1 MTAGDLHMYTLFT
14 DTDCDITPE
23 IAARYGYKLI
33 SMPYTIEGQQVFP
46 YVDFKDFD
54 YKEFYNR
61 LRKGV
66 IPTTSALSP
75 TEYVNYFEPEFKAG
89 HDILYVHFS
98 AAMTA
103 TFNSMRL
110 ALEELAEKYPERKL
124 YQIDTKGITL
134 GSYNICLEIG
144 EMYKNGASIEDIQ
157 KWADVEIDKTAF
169 YFYADDLKF
178 FGRSGRVSGFAA
190 FFGNIIG
197 LKPIIFIDTD
207 GKMKTKDKCRG
218 RKQALQ
224 KLLNYVIDLEEDI
237 TKHRV
242 TIAHTDALEIAEEF
256 GEMMKKQF
264 GEDLK
269 IEYEVVNPT
278 AGSHCGPNA
287 MGVTF
292 HAKHR

>member
-1 MTAGDLHMYTLFT
+1 MYTLFT

-46 YVDFKDFD
+46 YVDFDKFEWH
-54 YKEFYNR
+54 EFYDR

-75 TEYVNYFEPEFKAG
+75 VEYVNYFEPEFKAG
-89 HDILYVHFS
+89 RDILYVHFS

-110 ALEELAEKYPERKL
+110 ALEELAEKYPDRKV

-134 GSYNICLEIG
+134 GSYSICLSIG
-144 EMYKNGASIEDIQ
+144 EMYKNGASIEEIQ
-157 KWADVEIDKTAF
+157 AWADKEIDKTAF

-178 FGRSGRVSGFAA
+178 FGKSGRVSGFAA

-224 KLLNYVIDLEEDI
+224 TLLQYVIDLEEDI
-237 TKHRV
+237 KEHRV
-242 TIAHTDALEIAEEF
+242 VIAHTDALPIAEEF
-256 GEMMKKQF
+256 GNMMKGYF
-264 GEDLK
+264 GQDLE

>member
-1 MTAGDLHMYTLFT
+1 MYTLFT

-23 IAARYGYKLI
+23 IAERYGYKLI

-46 YVDFKDFD
+46 YVDFKEFD
-54 YKEFYNR
+54 YKAFYNK
-61 LRKGV
+61 LRQGV

-75 TEYVNYFEPEFKAG
+75 VEYINYFEPEFKAG
-89 HDILYVHFS
+89 RDILYVHFS
-98 AAMTA
+98 AAMSA

-110 ALEELAEKYPERKL
+110 ALEELAEKYPDRKV
-124 YQIDTKGITL
+124 YTVDTKGITL
-134 GSYNICLEIG
+134 GSYNICHYIG

-157 KWADVEIDKTAF
+157 KWAAVEVDKTAF

-178 FGRSGRVSGFAA
+178 FGKSGRVSGFAA
-190 FFGNIIG
+190 FFGNVIG
-197 LKPIIFIDTD
+197 LKPIIFIGND
-207 GKMKTKDKCRG
+207 GKMTTKDKCRG
-218 RKQALQ
+218 RKNALQ
-224 KLLNYVIDLEEDI
+224 KLLQYVIDLEEDI
-237 TKHRV
+237 KNYRV

-256 GEMMKKQF
+256 GNMMKAHF

>member
-1 MTAGDLHMYTLFT
+1 MYTLFT

-23 IAARYGYKLI
+23 IAAKYGYKLI
-33 SMPYTIEGQQVFP
+33 SMPYTIEGKQVFP
-46 YVDFKDFD
+46 YVDFKEFD
-54 YKEFYNR
+54 YKEFYGR

-66 IPTTSALSP
+66 VPTTSALSP
-75 TEYVNYFEPEFKAG
+75 TEYIDYFEPEFKAG

-110 ALEELAEKYPERKL
+110 ALEELKVKYPERKL

-134 GSYNICLEIG
+134 GSYNICLSIG
-144 EMYKNGASIEDIQ
+144 ELYQKGASIEEIQ
-157 KWADVEIDKTAF
+157 AWADKEIDKTAF

-178 FGRSGRVSGFAA
+178 FGKSGRVSGFAA

-197 LKPIIFIDTD
+197 IRPIIFIDND

-218 RKQALQ
+218 RKQTLQ
-224 KLLNYVIDLEEDI
+224 KLLQYVIDLEDDI
-237 TKHRV
+237 KNHRV
-242 TIAHTDALEIAEEF
+242 IIAHTDAMEIAEEF
-256 GEMMKKQF
+256 GGMMKKYF
-264 GEDLK
+264 GEDLN

-287 MGVTF
+287 MGVSF

>member
-1 MTAGDLHMYTLFT
+1 MYTLFT

-33 SMPYTIEGQQVFP
+33 SMPYTIEGEQVFP
-46 YVDFKDFD
+46 YVSFKEFD
-54 YKEFYNR
+54 YKAFYNR

-75 TEYVNYFEPEFKAG
+75 VEYVNYFEPEFKAG
-89 HDILYVHFS
+89 RDILYVHFS

-110 ALEELAEKYPERKL
+110 ALEELAEKYPDRKL

-144 EMYKNGASIEDIQ
+144 EMYKNCASIEDIQ
-157 KWADVEIDKTAF
+157 KWAEVEIDKTAF

-178 FGRSGRVSGFAA
+178 FGKSGRVSGFAA
-190 FFGNIIG
+190 FFGNVIG
-197 LKPIIFIDTD
+197 LKPIIYIGND
-207 GKMKTKDKCRG
+207 GKMTTKDKCRG
-218 RKQALQ
+218 RKNALQ
-224 KLLNYVIDLEEDI
+224 KLLQYVIDLEEDI
-237 TKHRV
+237 KDHRV

-256 GEMMKKQF
+256 GNMMKAHF
-264 GEDLK
+264 GDDLK

-287 MGVTF
+287 MGVSF

>member
-1 MTAGDLHMYTLFT
+1 MYTLFT

-23 IAARYGYKLI
+23 IAAKYGYKLI
-33 SMPYTIEGQQVFP
+33 SMPYTIEGKQIFP
-46 YVDFKDFD
+46 YVDFKEFD
-54 YKEFYNR
+54 YKAFYNK
-61 LRKGV
+61 LRQGV

-75 TEYVNYFEPEFKAG
+75 VEYINYFEPEFAAG
-89 HDILYVHFS
+89 RDILYVHFS
-98 AAMTA
+98 AAMSA

-110 ALEELAEKYPERKL
+110 ALEELAEKYPDRKV
-124 YQIDTKGITL
+124 YTVDTKGITL
-134 GSYNICLEIG
+134 GSYNICHYIG
-144 EMYKNGASIEDIQ
+144 EMYKNGASIEEIQ
-157 KWADVEIDKTAF
+157 KWAEVEVDKTAF

-178 FGRSGRVSGFAA
+178 FGKSGRVSGFAA
-190 FFGNIIG
+190 FFGNVIG
-197 LKPIIFIDTD
+197 LKPIIFIGND
-207 GKMKTKDKCRG
+207 GKMTTKDKCRG
-218 RKQALQ
+218 RKTALQ
-224 KLLNYVIDLEEDI
+224 KLLQYVIDLEEDI
-237 TKHRV
+237 KNYRV

>member
-1 MTAGDLHMYTLFT
+1 MYTLFT

-23 IAARYGYKLI
+23 IAAQYGYKLI
-33 SMPYTIEGQQVFP
+33 SMPYTIEGKQVFP
-46 YVDFKDFD
+46 YVDFKEFD
-54 YKEFYNR
+54 YKTFYNK
-61 LRKGV
+61 LRQGV

-75 TEYVNYFEPEFKAG
+75 VEYINYFEPEFAAG
-89 HDILYVHFS
+89 RDILYVHFS
-98 AAMTA
+98 AAMSA

-110 ALEELAEKYPERKL
+110 ALEELAEKYPDRKV
-124 YQIDTKGITL
+124 YTVDTKGITL
-134 GSYNICLEIG
+134 GSYNICHYIG

-157 KWADVEIDKTAF
+157 KWAAVEVDKTAF

-178 FGRSGRVSGFAA
+178 FGKSGRVSGFAA
-190 FFGNIIG
+190 FFGNVIG
-197 LKPIIFIDTD
+197 LKPIIFIGND
-207 GKMKTKDKCRG
+207 GKMTTKDKCRG
-218 RKQALQ
+218 RKNALQ
-224 KLLNYVIDLEEDI
+224 KLLQYVIDLEEDI
-237 TKHRV
+237 KNYRV

>member
-1 MTAGDLHMYTLFT
+1 MYTLFT

-23 IAARYGYKLI
+23 IAERYGYKLI
-33 SMPYTIEGQQVFP
+33 SMPYTIEGKQVFP
-46 YVDFKDFD
+46 YVDFKEFD
-54 YKEFYNR
+54 YKTFYNK
-61 LRKGV
+61 LRSGV

-75 TEYVNYFEPEFKAG
+75 VEYVNYFEPEFKEG
-89 HDILYVHFS
+89 RDILYVHFS
-98 AAMTA
+98 AAMSA

-110 ALEELAEKYPERKL
+110 ALEELAEKYPERKV
-124 YQIDTKGITL
+124 YTVDTKGITL
-134 GSYNICLEIG
+134 GSYNICHYIG
-144 EMYKNGASIEDIQ
+144 EMYKNGASIEEIQ
-157 KWADVEIDKTAF
+157 KWAAVEVDKTAF

-178 FGRSGRVSGFAA
+178 FGKSGRVSGFAA
-190 FFGNIIG
+190 FFGNVIG
-197 LKPIIFIDTD
+197 LKPIIYIGND
-207 GKMKTKDKCRG
+207 GKMTTKDKCRG
-218 RKQALQ
+218 RKNALQ
-224 KLLNYVIDLEEDI
+224 KLLQYVIDLEEDI
-237 TKHRV
+237 KNYRV

-256 GEMMKKQF
+256 GNMMKAHF

>member
-1 MTAGDLHMYTLFT
+1 MYTLFT

-23 IAARYGYKLI
+23 IAERYGYKLI
-33 SMPYTIEGQQVFP
+33 SMPYTIEGEQVFP
-46 YVDFKDFD
+46 YVSFKEFD

-75 TEYVNYFEPEFKAG
+75 VEYINYFEPEFKAG
-89 HDILYVHFS
+89 RDILYVHFS

-110 ALEELAEKYPERKL
+110 ALEELAEKYPDRKL

-134 GSYNICLEIG
+134 GSYSICLSIG
-144 EMYKNGASIEDIQ
+144 ELYKKGASIEEIQ
-157 KWADVEIDKTAF
+157 AWADKEIDKT
-169 YFYADDLKF
+169 
-178 FGRSGRVSGFAA
+178 VSGFAA

-224 KLLNYVIDLEEDI
+224 KLLQYVIDLQDDI
-237 TKHRV
+237 KNHRV
-242 TIAHTDALEIAEEF
+242 VIAHTDALPIAEEF
-256 GEMMKKQF
+256 GKMMKDYF
-264 GEDLK
+264 GQDLE

>member
-1 MTAGDLHMYTLFT
+1 MYTLFT

-33 SMPYTIEGQQVFP
+33 SMPYTIEGEQVFP
-46 YVDFKDFD
+46 YVSFKEFD
-54 YKEFYNR
+54 YKAFYNR

-75 TEYVNYFEPEFKAG
+75 VEYVNYFEPEFKAG
-89 HDILYVHFS
+89 RDILYVHFS

-110 ALEELAEKYPERKL
+110 ALEELAEKYPERRL

-157 KWADVEIDKTAF
+157 KWAEVEIDKTAF

-178 FGRSGRVSGFAA
+178 FGKSGRVSGFAA
-190 FFGNIIG
+190 FFGNVIG
-197 LKPIIFIDTD
+197 LKPIIYIGND
-207 GKMKTKDKCRG
+207 GKMTTKDKCRG
-218 RKQALQ
+218 RKNALQ
-224 KLLNYVIDLEEDI
+224 KLLQYVIDLEEDI
-237 TKHRV
+237 KDHRV

-256 GEMMKKQF
+256 GNMMKAHF
-264 GEDLK
+264 GDDLK

-287 MGVTF
+287 MGVSF

>member
-1 MTAGDLHMYTLFT
+1 MYTLFT

-23 IAARYGYKLI
+23 IAERYGYKLI
-33 SMPYTIEGQQVFP
+33 SMPYTIEGKQVFP
-46 YVDFKDFD
+46 YVDFKDFE

-66 IPTTSALSP
+66 VPTTSALSP
-75 TEYVNYFEPEFKAG
+75 VEYINYFEPEFKAG
-89 HDILYVHFS
+89 RDILYVHFS

-110 ALEELAEKYPERKL
+110 ALEELKEKYPERKL
-124 YQIDTKGITL
+124 YDIDTKGITL
-134 GSYNICLEIG
+134 GSYNICLSIG
-144 EMYKNGASIEDIQ
+144 ELYKNGASIEEIQ
-157 KWADVEIDKTAF
+157 AWADREIDRTAF

-178 FGRSGRVSGFAA
+178 FGKSGRVSGFAA

-224 KLLNYVIDLEEDI
+224 KLLNYVIDLEDDI
-237 TKHRV
+237 KNHRV
-242 TIAHTDALEIAEEF
+242 IIAHTDALPIAKEF
-256 GEMMKKQF
+256 GDMMKDYF

-287 MGVTF
+287 IGVSF

>member
-1 MTAGDLHMYTLFT
+1 MTTEDFYMYTLFT

-46 YVDFKDFD
+46 YIDFKDFN
-54 YKEFYNR
+54 YKEFYDR

-75 TEYVNYFEPEFKAG
+75 TEYVNYFEPEFKEG
-89 HDILYVHFS
+89 RDILYVHFS

-110 ALEELAEKYPERKL
+110 ALEELAEKYPDRRL

-157 KWADVEIDKTAF
+157 KWAEVEIDKTAF

-224 KLLNYVIDLEEDI
+224 KLLNYVINLEEDI
-237 TKHRV
+237 KNHRV

-256 GEMMKKQF
+256 GNMMKKQF
-264 GEDLK
+264 GDDLV

-287 MGVTF
+287 MGVSF

>member
-1 MTAGDLHMYTLFT
+1 MYTLFT

-46 YVDFKDFD
+46 YVDFDKFEWH
-54 YKEFYNR
+54 EFYDR

-75 TEYVNYFEPEFKAG
+75 VEYVNYFEPEFKAG
-89 HDILYVHFS
+89 RDILYVHFS

-110 ALEELAEKYPERKL
+110 ALEELAEKYPDRKV

-134 GSYNICLEIG
+134 GSYSICLSIG
-144 EMYKNGASIEDIQ
+144 EMYKNGASIEEIQ
-157 KWADVEIDKTAF
+157 AWADKEIDKTAF

-178 FGRSGRVSGFAA
+178 FGKSGRVSGFAA

-224 KLLNYVIDLEEDI
+224 TLLQYVIDLEEDI
-237 TKHRV
+237 KEHRV
-242 TIAHTDALEIAEEF
+242 VIAHTDALPIAEEF
-256 GEMMKKQF
+256 GKMMKDYF
-264 GEDLK
+264 GQDLE

>member
-1 MTAGDLHMYTLFT
+1 MYTLFT

-23 IAARYGYKLI
+23 IAAQYGYKLI
-33 SMPYTIEGQQVFP
+33 SMPYTIEGQQIFP
-46 YVDFKDFD
+46 YVDFKEFD
-54 YKEFYNR
+54 YKAFYNK
-61 LRKGV
+61 LRQGV

-75 TEYVNYFEPEFKAG
+75 VEYINYFEPEFAAG
-89 HDILYVHFS
+89 RDILYVHFS
-98 AAMTA
+98 AAMSA

-110 ALEELAEKYPERKL
+110 ALEELAEKYPDRKV
-124 YQIDTKGITL
+124 YTVDTKGITL
-134 GSYNICLEIG
+134 GSYNICHYIG
-144 EMYKNGASIEDIQ
+144 EMYKNGASIEEIQ
-157 KWADVEIDKTAF
+157 KWAEVEVDKTAF

-178 FGRSGRVSGFAA
+178 FGKSGRVSGFAA
-190 FFGNIIG
+190 FFGNVIG
-197 LKPIIFIDTD
+197 LKPIIFIGND
-207 GKMKTKDKCRG
+207 GKMTTKDKCRG
-218 RKQALQ
+218 RKNALQ
-224 KLLNYVIDLEEDI
+224 KLLQYVIDLEEDI
-237 TKHRV
+237 KNYRV

-264 GEDLK
+264 GDDLK

>member
-1 MTAGDLHMYTLFT
+1 MYTLFT

-23 IAARYGYKLI
+23 IAERYGYKLI
-33 SMPYTIEGQQVFP
+33 SMPYTIEGEQVFP
-46 YVDFKDFD
+46 YVSFKEFN

-75 TEYVNYFEPEFKAG
+75 VEYINYFEPEFKAG
-89 HDILYVHFS
+89 RDILYVHFS

-110 ALEELAEKYPERKL
+110 ALEELAEKYPDRKL

-134 GSYNICLEIG
+134 GSYSICLSIG
-144 EMYKNGASIEDIQ
+144 ELYKKGASIEEIQ
-157 KWADVEIDKTAF
+157 AWADKEIDKTAF

-178 FGRSGRVSGFAA
+178 FGKSGRVSGFAA

-224 KLLNYVIDLEEDI
+224 KLLQYVIDLQDDI
-237 TKHRV
+237 KNHRV
-242 TIAHTDALEIAEEF
+242 VIAHTDALPIAEEF
-256 GEMMKKQF
+256 GKMMKDYF
-264 GEDLK
+264 GQDLE

>member
-1 MTAGDLHMYTLFT
+1 MYTLFT

-23 IAARYGYKLI
+23 IAERYGYKLI
-33 SMPYTIEGQQVFP
+33 SMPYTIEGKQIFP
-46 YVDFKDFD
+46 YVDFKEFD
-54 YKEFYNR
+54 YKEFYGR

-66 IPTTSALSP
+66 VPTTSALSP
-75 TEYVNYFEPEFKAG
+75 VEYINYFEPEFKAG
-89 HDILYVHFS
+89 NDILYVHFS
-98 AAMTA
+98 AAMSA
-103 TFNSMRL
+103 TFNSLRL
-110 ALEELAEKYPERKL
+110 ALEELSEKYPERKF
-124 YQIDTKGITL
+124 YQVDTKGITL
-134 GSYNICLEIG
+134 GSYNICLSIG
-144 EMYKNGASIEDIQ
+144 ELHKNGASIEEIQ
-157 KWADVEIDKTAF
+157 AWAEKEVDKTAF

-178 FGRSGRVSGFAA
+178 FGKSGRVSGFAA

-224 KLLNYVIDLEEDI
+224 KLLQYVIDLEDDI
-237 TKHRV
+237 KNHRV
-242 TIAHTDALEIAEEF
+242 IIAHSDALPIAEEF
-256 GEMMKKQF
+256 GSMMKKYF
-264 GEDLK
+264 GDDLN

-287 MGVTF
+287 IGVSF

>member
-1 MTAGDLHMYTLFT
+1 MYTLFT

-46 YVDFKDFD
+46 YVDFEKFEWH
-54 YKEFYNR
+54 EFYDR

-75 TEYVNYFEPEFKAG
+75 VEYVNYFEPEFKAG
-89 HDILYVHFS
+89 RDILYVHFS

-134 GSYNICLEIG
+134 GSYSICLSIG
-144 EMYKNGASIEDIQ
+144 ELYKNGASIEEIQ
-157 KWADVEIDKTAF
+157 AWADKEIDKTAF

-178 FGRSGRVSGFAA
+178 FGKSGRVSGFAA

-224 KLLNYVIDLEEDI
+224 TLLQYVIDLEEDI
-237 TKHRV
+237 KEHRV
-242 TIAHTDALEIAEEF
+242 VIAHTDALPIAEEF
-256 GEMMKKQF
+256 GKMMKDYF
-264 GEDLK
+264 GQDLE

>member
-1 MTAGDLHMYTLFT
+1 MYTLFT

-23 IAARYGYKLI
+23 IAAKYGYKLI
-33 SMPYTIEGQQVFP
+33 SMPYTIEGKQVFP
-46 YVDFKDFD
+46 YVDFKEFD
-54 YKEFYNR
+54 YKAFYNK
-61 LRKGV
+61 LRQGV

-75 TEYVNYFEPEFKAG
+75 VEYINYFEPEFAAG
-89 HDILYVHFS
+89 RDILYVHFS
-98 AAMTA
+98 AAMSA

-110 ALEELAEKYPERKL
+110 ALEELAEKYPDRKV
-124 YQIDTKGITL
+124 YTVDTKGITL
-134 GSYNICLEIG
+134 GSYNICHYIG

-157 KWADVEIDKTAF
+157 KWAAVEVDKTAF

-178 FGRSGRVSGFAA
+178 FGKSGRVSGFAA
-190 FFGNIIG
+190 FFGNVIG
-197 LKPIIFIDTD
+197 LKPIIFIGND
-207 GKMKTKDKCRG
+207 GKMTTKDKCRG
-218 RKQALQ
+218 RKNALQ
-224 KLLNYVIDLEEDI
+224 KLLQYVIDLEEDI
-237 TKHRV
+237 KNYRV

-264 GEDLK
+264 GDDLK

>member
-1 MTAGDLHMYTLFT
+1 MYTLFT

-33 SMPYTIEGQQVFP
+33 SMPYTIEGEQVFP
-46 YVDFKDFD
+46 YVSFKEFD
-54 YKEFYNR
+54 YKAFYNR

-75 TEYVNYFEPEFKAG
+75 VEYVNYFEPEFKAG
-89 HDILYVHFS
+89 RDILYVHFS

-157 KWADVEIDKTAF
+157 KWAEVEIDKTAF

-178 FGRSGRVSGFAA
+178 FGKSGRVSGFAA
-190 FFGNIIG
+190 FFGNVIG
-197 LKPIIFIDTD
+197 LKPIIYIGND
-207 GKMKTKDKCRG
+207 GKMTTKDKCRG
-218 RKQALQ
+218 RKNALQ
-224 KLLNYVIDLEEDI
+224 KLLQYVIDLEEDI
-237 TKHRV
+237 KNHRV

-256 GEMMKKQF
+256 GNMMKAHF
-264 GEDLK
+264 GDDLK

-287 MGVTF
+287 MGVSF

>member
-1 MTAGDLHMYTLFT
+1 MYTLFT

-33 SMPYTIEGQQVFP
+33 SMPYTIEGEQVFP
-46 YVDFKDFD
+46 YVSFKEFD

-66 IPTTSALSP
+66 LPTTSALSP
-75 TEYVNYFEPEFKAG
+75 VEYINYFEPEFKAG
-89 HDILYVHFS
+89 RDILYVHFS

-110 ALEELAEKYPERKL
+110 ALEELAEKYPDRKL

-134 GSYNICLEIG
+134 GSYSICLSIG
-144 EMYKNGASIEDIQ
+144 EMYKNGASIEEIQ
-157 KWADVEIDKTAF
+157 AWADREIDKTAF

-178 FGRSGRVSGFAA
+178 FGKSGRVSGFAA

-224 KLLNYVIDLEEDI
+224 TLLQYVIDLQDDI
-237 TKHRV
+237 KAHRV
-242 TIAHTDALEIAEEF
+242 VIAHTDALPIAEEF
-256 GEMMKKQF
+256 GKMMKDYF
-264 GEDLK
+264 GQDLE

>member
-1 MTAGDLHMYTLFT
+1 MYTLFT

-46 YVDFKDFD
+46 YVDFEKFEWH
-54 YKEFYNR
+54 EFYDR

-75 TEYVNYFEPEFKAG
+75 VEYVNYFEPEFKAG
-89 HDILYVHFS
+89 RDILYVHFS

-134 GSYNICLEIG
+134 GSYSICLSIG
-144 EMYKNGASIEDIQ
+144 EMYKNGASIEEIQ
-157 KWADVEIDKTAF
+157 AWADKEIDKTAF

-178 FGRSGRVSGFAA
+178 FGKSGRVSGFAA

-224 KLLNYVIDLEEDI
+224 KLLQYVIDLEEDI
-237 TKHRV
+237 KEHRV
-242 TIAHTDALEIAEEF
+242 VIAHTDALPIAEEF
-256 GEMMKKQF
+256 GKMMKDYF
-264 GEDLK
+264 GQDLE

>member
-1 MTAGDLHMYTLFT
+1 MYTLFT

-23 IAARYGYKLI
+23 IAALYGYKLI

-46 YVDFKDFD
+46 YVDFKEFD
-54 YKEFYNR
+54 YKAFYNK
-61 LRKGV
+61 LRSGI

-75 TEYVNYFEPEFKAG
+75 VEYINYFEPEFAAG
-89 HDILYVHFS
+89 RDILYVHFS

-110 ALEELAEKYPERKL
+110 ALEELAEKYPERKV
-124 YQIDTKGITL
+124 YTIDTKGITL
-134 GSYNICLEIG
+134 GSYNICHEIG
-144 EMYKNGASIEDIQ
+144 QLYKNGASIEDIQ
-157 KWADVEIDKTAF
+157 KWAEVEIDKTAF

-197 LKPIIFIDTD
+197 LKPIIYIGND
-207 GKMKTKDKCRG
+207 GKMTTKDKCRG

-224 KLLNYVIDLEEDI
+224 KLLDYVIDLEEDI
-237 TKHRV
+237 KEHRV

-256 GEMMKKQF
+256 GNMMKAHF
-264 GEDLK
+264 GEDLN

-287 MGVTF
+287 MGVSF

>member
-1 MTAGDLHMYTLFT
+1 MYTLFT

-46 YVDFKDFD
+46 YVDFDKFEWH
-54 YKEFYNR
+54 EFYDR

-75 TEYVNYFEPEFKAG
+75 VEYVNYFEPEFKAG
-89 HDILYVHFS
+89 RDILYVHFS

-110 ALEELAEKYPERKL
+110 ALEELAEKYPDRKV

-134 GSYNICLEIG
+134 GSYSICLSIG
-144 EMYKNGASIEDIQ
+144 EMYKNGASIEEIQ
-157 KWADVEIDKTAF
+157 AWADKEIDKTAF

-178 FGRSGRVSGFAA
+178 FGKSGRVSGFAA

-224 KLLNYVIDLEEDI
+224 TLLNYVIDLEEDI
-237 TKHRV
+237 KKHRV
-242 TIAHTDALEIAEEF
+242 VIAHTDALPIAEEF
-256 GEMMKKQF
+256 GNMMKGYF
-264 GEDLK
+264 GQDLE